1 MGMNGKFSEEFL
13 GLTQCDVT
21 PSQCIYNRPTRNEIE
36 ELCAEKGIESKYI
49 PTVIKIFNNIE
60 GSRGG
65 AAAEPSSS
73 KSNSS
78 SQSTSLSTSV
88 SSSDDSLSPSE
99 YVSRSGYTQS
109 EQKNYVD
116 RVLLALALGGGT
128 AVVGIGL
135 VGLSTAQDF
144 LVSQGIMYPLCKGPL
159 DRVVRE
165 AARQLEPAL
174 AGPSCDERLKK
185 AESIMTWAGSIIAST
200 YGSFTWANWEE
211 FRKTLKDRIFEPM
224 EVQKKITKRVKKR
237 AKKEKTKR
245 RKRRQERKKKQ
256 RKTRSKR
263 SPSPN
268 GPSGS
273 NPSLNKSK
281 SRSKSRSRSKSQSR
295 RRSRRSTTS
304 KS

>member
-65 AAAEPSSS
+65 AAEPSSS

-135 VGLSTAQDF
+135 LGLSSAQDF

-174 AGPSCDERLKK
+174 AGPSCDERLKSGK
-185 AESIMTWAGSIIAST
+185 YNDVAGRIPAST

-211 FRKTLKDRIFEPM
+211 FRKTLKDRILNRW
-224 EVQKKITKRVKKR
+224 KS
-237 AKKEKTKR
+237 
-245 RKRRQERKKKQ
+245 RKR
-256 RKTRSKR
+256 
-263 SPSPN
+263 
-268 GPSGS
+268 
-273 NPSLNKSK
+273 
-281 SRSKSRSRSKSQSR
+281 
-295 RRSRRSTTS
+295 
-304 KS
+304 

>member
-135 VGLSTAQDF
+135 LGLSSAQDF

-174 AGPSCDERLKK
+174 AGPSCDERLNK
-185 AESIMTWAGSIIAST
+185 AESILK
-200 YGSFTWANWEE
+200 WANGIITASYSQLTWNNWSEL
-211 FRKTLKDRIFEPM
+211 RLLLKDRFFEPM
-224 EVQKKITKRVKKR
+224 EVKKITI
-237 AKKEKTKR
+237 
-245 RKRRQERKKKQ
+245 KQ
-256 RKTRSKR
+256 RKKAKR
-263 SPSPN
+263 KKHEKEKKDKN
-268 GPSGS
+268 RK
-273 NPSLNKSK
+273 NDKK
-281 SRSKSRSRSKSQSR
+281 RK
-295 RRSRRSTTS
+295 T
-304 KS
+304 